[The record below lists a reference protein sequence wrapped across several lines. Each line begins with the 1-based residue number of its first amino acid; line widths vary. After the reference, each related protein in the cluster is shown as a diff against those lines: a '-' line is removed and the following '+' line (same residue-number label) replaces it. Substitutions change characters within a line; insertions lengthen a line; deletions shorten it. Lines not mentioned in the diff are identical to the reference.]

1 MARKCAYWE
10 IKFTDVTKN
19 NFLGQHCICCPWRS
33 QFLLWICIIS
43 DIVFLYFLCFI
54 CFKWND
60 SFSCLACENIR
71 FSSLFVAEDVL
82 SDEERGETDVFAGY
96 QLLRNAVFKFSLFV
110 PRKCPVH
117 KNINADSYKT
127 VYLKQTMEEYYN
139 IALSNYDCENP
150 RTFKS
155 VCLKCNKCR
164 SLVQP
169 VQF

>member
-1 MARKCAYWE
+1 MSR
-10 IKFTDVTKN
+10 
-19 NFLGQHCICCPWRS
+19 R
-33 QFLLWICIIS
+33 IIFWVN
-43 DIVFLYFLCFI
+43 IVFVALG
-54 CFKWND
+54 D
-60 SFSCLACENIR
+60 PSFSFEFVLFLIL
-71 FSSLFVAEDVL
+71 FFIFSLFHL
-82 SDEERGETDVFAGY
+82 FQMKWFL

-117 KNINADSYKT
+117 KNINADSFKT
-127 VYLKQTMEEYYN
+127 VYLKQAMEEYYN

>member
-1 MARKCAYWE
+1 M
-10 IKFTDVTKN
+10 KFTDVTKN

-43 DIVFLYFLCFI
+43 DIVFFI
-54 CFKWND
+54 F
-60 SFSCLACENIR
+60 
-71 FSSLFVAEDVL
+71 SLFHL
-82 SDEERGETDVFAGY
+82 FQMKWFL

-117 KNINADSYKT
+117 KNINADSFKT
-127 VYLKQTMEEYYN
+127 VYLKQAMEEYYN